1 MSLDQLVRDLR
12 AAGPTMDVRETARL
26 LGVSHATMYEAIK
39 TGRSPVRSIR
49 VMGRIRVLT
58 ESVVALLEDRPD
70 VRSGE
75 TSTETPRSEAG
86 RGALTGSPVKRAP
99 SAGDAA

>member
-1 MSLDQLVRDLR
+1 MSIDDVVRGLR
-12 AAGPTMDVRETARL
+12 ERGPTMDVRETAQL

-49 VMGRIRVLT
+49 VLGRIRVLT

-75 TSTETPRSEAG
+75 TPSETRRSGPGQE
-86 RGALTGSPVKRAP
+86 ALTGSAVKGAS
-99 SAGDAA
+99 SAGGAA